1 MANAFPKSFGLLL
14 FPQFEVLDVAGP
26 IEALNC
32 LARFPGFEDMKLS
45 IVSKTLEPL
54 NPGPVAPDTQGRNF
68 VGVQQWVPTHTFKDA
83 PPLDCL
89 IVPGGL
95 GVEKN
100 VDDAVAFIRD
110 TYRGRDDHPPLQY
123 LISVCNGGALLA
135 SSGVLDGKTA
145 TTSKM
150 EWEKVTALGKKTNWT
165 AKARWVADGNIWTT
179 SGVSAG
185 LDGVVAWMHSL
196 LPKALVDRITE
207 IMEYSPVESADDDPF
222 AAMNGCKDVPP
233 KE

>member
-1 MANAFPKSFGLLL
+1 MANKFPKSFGLLL
-14 FPQFEVLDVAGP
+14 FPQFEILDVAGP
-26 IEALNC
+26 VEALNC

-45 IVSKTLEPL
+45 IVSRTLEPL
-54 NPGPVAPDTQGRNF
+54 NPGPVAPDTKGCNF
-68 VGVQQWVPTHTFKDA
+68 IGVQQWIPTHTYKDA

-89 IVPGGL
+89 IVPGGF
-95 GVEKN
+95 GVEKD

-110 TYRGRDDHPPLQY
+110 TYCGRDGHPPLQY
-123 LISVCNGGALLA
+123 LISVCNGTTLLA
-135 SSGVLDGKTA
+135 RSGVLDGKTA

-150 EWEKVTALGKKTNWT
+150 EWEKVTALGRKTNWI

-196 LPKALVDRITE
+196 LPKDVVNRITE
-207 IMEYSPVESADDDPF
+207 IMEYSPVESADNDPF
-222 AAMNGCKDVPP
+222 AAMSGCKDVPP